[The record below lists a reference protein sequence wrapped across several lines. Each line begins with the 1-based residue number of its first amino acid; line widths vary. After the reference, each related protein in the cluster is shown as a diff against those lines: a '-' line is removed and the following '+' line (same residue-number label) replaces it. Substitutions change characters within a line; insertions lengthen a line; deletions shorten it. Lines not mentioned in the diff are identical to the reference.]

1 MICEIYIFYKTNNI
15 LLGGIMITFNEI
27 YALMRSIGM
36 FDFFFPWLLFTAL
49 FYGILH
55 SRKTISEQTSI
66 NGTIAI
72 SLSFL
77 ITYFGRGLFMANL
90 FWIASI
96 IILVLFLGLLIGS
109 LFGVNFGELFKDKS
123 LWVYVGLGI
132 GFVSLV
138 LALIVT
144 NAFGYFGLDRISYGV
159 LGDILGIAAIIA
171 AFVGV
176 FLFIAK

>member
-1 MICEIYIFYKTNNI
+1 MKFIYVMKQYI
-15 LLGGIMITFNEI
+15 LLGDIMITFNEI
-27 YALMRSIGM
+27 YALMRSMGM

-96 IILVLFLGLLIGS
+96 IILCLFLGLLIGS
-109 LFGVNFGELFKDKS
+109 LFGVNFGDLFKDKS

-132 GFVSLV
+132 GFVSLI

-144 NAFGYFGLDRISYGV
+144 NSFGYFGLDRIPYGALGDV
-159 LGDILGIAAIIA
+159 LGIVAIIA
-171 AFVGV
+171 AFVGM